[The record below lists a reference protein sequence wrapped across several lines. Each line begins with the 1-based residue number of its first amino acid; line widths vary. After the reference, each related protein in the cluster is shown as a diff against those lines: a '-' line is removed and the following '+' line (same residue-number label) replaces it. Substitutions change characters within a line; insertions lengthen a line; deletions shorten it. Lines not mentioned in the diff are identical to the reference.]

1 MTFVRILRA
10 FLTALSLVLPS
21 QQLYADQSLAAP
33 GPDIAVGEVY
43 EYLGQAGG
51 GTYKGEMRVTGKT
64 DDGELE
70 GVIDIDVST
79 ANGRSCTVRQDFRL
93 AQNGG
98 RVEIRCFHPR
108 EIKGHFFGYSSDHFV
123 LVRTAPGVYSGGGDD
138 RASQKGT
145 ANFTLR
151 VPR

>member
-1 MTFVRILRA
+1 MTSIRILRA
-10 FLTALSLVLPS
+10 FLAALSLVLPS

-43 EYLGQAGG
+43 DYLGQAGG

-64 DDGELE
+64 DDGEFE

-79 ANGRSCTVRQDFRL
+79 GSRSYRVRQDFRL

-98 RVEIRCFHPR
+98 HVEIRCFHPR
-108 EIKGHFFGYSSDHFV
+108 EIKGHYFGYSSDHFV

-138 RASQKGT
+138 RAGQKGT
-145 ANFTLR
+145 TNFTLR
-151 VPR
+151 VPQ